1 MLFYSK
7 PSQYALRALSYVVQY
22 GPEGSCQAEMI
33 ASKEKIPKHFL
44 SKILKKLVEAKI
56 LNSTKGPGGG
66 FNLAQDPR
74 AVSLIQVIR
83 VFDNI
88 DDGLR
93 ECAIGWARCSDEKPC
108 SLHEEYKKLREQTNN
123 YLENVNLANFV
134 EANKGKIEK
143 E

>member
-1 MLFYSK
+1 MVK
-7 PSQYALRALSYVVQY
+7 P
-22 GPEGSCQAEMI
+22 
-33 ASKEKIPKHFL
+33 FL

-56 LNSTKGPGGG
+56 LSSTKGPGGG
-66 FNLAQDPR
+66 FNLARDPR

-88 DDGLR
+88 DDGLS

-108 SLHEEYKKLREQTNN
+108 SLHEEYKKLREHTNN

-134 EANKGKIEK
+134 EASKVKEEKG
-143 E
+143 